1 MRVVRVGA
9 AGTAQELSRLFR
21 GVPIVLSTPSQPRGI
36 VPDIGFTPQLVI
48 ATPGAEPRV
57 RGRNPS
63 ECEYRAVA
71 ILDAWTSLYAFGID
85 AGVDTLTSWMRAV
98 SLCAPRIRGGQA
110 LLIGETDPTLAQS
123 LMLWNSTLLA
133 QTELQEREQTAL
145 PPVFAAACVW
155 GRRDAVKAT
164 LERLC
169 IGRGRY
175 VYHRNRRRRTA
186 VRIGAG
192 AIPQPRTIDSRELE
206 GTADRVKAVVRVP
219 QSRRG
224 ELALRLR
231 SRQCPPCGRS

>member
-1 MRVVRVGA
+1 MPHTAVRVLSKALESGPVLLSIPQDGIGEALSCAKCHRQARCSYCTGPLERLRDGSVRCRWCGVATVQWACPACHNERMRVVRVGA

-36 VPDIGFTPQLVI
+36 VPDIGFAPQLVI

-110 LLIGETDPTLAQS
+110 LLIGETDRS
-123 LMLWNSTLLA
+123 IVD
-133 QTELQEREQTAL
+133 AL
-145 PPVFAAACVW
+145 EFNV
-155 GRRDAVKAT
+155 
-164 LERLC
+164 
-169 IGRGRY
+169 
-175 VYHRNRRRRTA
+175 
-186 VRIGAG
+186 AG
-192 AIPQPRTIDSRELE
+192 ANRIA
-206 GTADRVKAVVRVP
+206 GT
-219 QSRRG
+219 
-224 ELALRLR
+224 
-231 SRQCPPCGRS
+231 